1 MSSDIAPFVPP
12 ERYPSPPKNMWYEV
26 PKERPSSYHQKPK
39 AIFPWETTQP
49 QPSRAFV
56 QPPKIPASPEIA
68 PQASPAHEQE
78 SQVAAV
84 QTGPPWSSFP
94 KTNAW
99 DDMPGILRYV
109 DKIQKTHRRTR
120 SQGQPRAQGGPG
132 RRGPDLRI
140 TSGFPASG
148 VGSFKVTDFPSED
161 DRPSLPVTPA
171 PIRRRNFWD
180 GDDSQPQNFS
190 DGSHGNGGGVAFPA
204 GAGAV
209 GQLLPA
215 AEGVPAQTEWVCVH
229 GVWWMPDDCLCDLTN
244 VLRYHKDPVKQLQK
258 LALKQQSEE
267 LLRRLSEGAAG
278 EGAGEEIPSRPLP
291 FGSENVISPT
301 YVAPHPPNGGGGVS
315 GVISPRPVRPGSGAG
330 SAKAGVLSGSAEG
343 ESRSSSVIPPP
354 SYQGPGAAFE
364 KGEDYPTYETPAL
377 PTEDERDV
385 LET

>member
-1 MSSDIAPFVPP
+1 
-12 ERYPSPPKNMWYEV
+12 
-26 PKERPSSYHQKPK
+26 
-39 AIFPWETTQP
+39 
-49 QPSRAFV
+49 
-56 QPPKIPASPEIA
+56 
-68 PQASPAHEQE
+68 
-78 SQVAAV
+78 
-84 QTGPPWSSFP
+84 
-94 KTNAW
+94 
-99 DDMPGILRYV
+99 
-109 DKIQKTHRRTR
+109 
-120 SQGQPRAQGGPG
+120 
-132 RRGPDLRI
+132 
-140 TSGFPASG
+140 
-148 VGSFKVTDFPSED
+148 VTDFPSED
-161 DRPSLPVTPA
+161 DRPSRPVTPA
-171 PIRRRNFWD
+171 PIRRRNFRD
-180 GDDSQPQNFS
+180 GGDSKSQNFS
-190 DGSHGNGGGVAFPA
+190 DGLHGNGGGVAFPA

-215 AEGVPAQTEWVCVH
+215 AEGVPAQTEW
-229 GVWWMPDDCLCDLTN
+229 
-244 VLRYHKDPVKQLQK
+244 DPVKQLQK